1 MVKSNLSVWGLY
13 SFDNGLFDDLQLP
26 TSLTKQTVV
35 DNILLECAELQVLWS
50 DPNFMK
56 TAIGAWS
63 RKMLPVWNE
72 IERILAIHYDPQ
84 FNYNRYEEETGHITK
99 TGTDTKTQTGTDTK
113 ATTGTDTLRRT
124 GTDTKA
130 LTGTDTLKK
139 TGTVETESNSTSVKD
154 QDVTETKNEVIN
166 ETEHEE
172 KSEDQDTVNSVNGFN
187 SNGSVADMAA
197 HDAQA
202 LDKTTERDSTLDST
216 DDVTH
221 NKSDDTTVTDDAT
234 STTTN
239 DLTDQTTKNLQEQET
254 RDMVDTDTKN
264 LQEQQTKNLTDQQ
277 TKNLR
282 DDNARELHA
291 WGNIG
296 TISSQKLLM
305 DELELR
311 KTNLYEIITGD
322 FKKQF
327 CLCVYY

>member
-1 MVKSNLSVWGLY
+1 MKTNLSVWGLY
-13 SFDNGLFDDLQLP
+13 QYDNTIFDQMVLP
-26 TSLTKQTVV
+26 ESLTRQTVI

-50 DPNFMK
+50 DPSFMK
-56 TAIGAWS
+56 SAIGAWS
-63 RKMLPVWNE
+63 NRMIPVWQE
-72 IERILAIHYDPQ
+72 VERILAIHYDPQ
-84 FNYNRYEEETGHITK
+84 YNYDRYEEESGSISK
-99 TGTDTKTQTGTDTK
+99 RGTDTKTRTGTDTK
-113 ATTGTDTLRRT
+113 ATTGTDVFDRT

-139 TGTVETESNSTSVKD
+139 TGTVGTESNSTSVKD
-154 QDVTETKNEVIN
+154 QDVNETKNEVIN

-172 KSEDQDTVNSVNGFN
+172 KTEDQDTVNSVNGFN
-187 SNGSVADMAA
+187 SSGAVADMAA

-221 NKSDDTTVTDDAT
+221 TKSDDTTVTDESS

-239 DLTDQTTKNLQEQET
+239 DLTDLTTKNLQEQET
-254 RDMVDTDTKN
+254 RALKDTNTKN
-264 LQEQQTKNLTDQQ
+264 LTEQQTKNLTDQQ
-277 TKNLR
+277 TKNLQ
-282 DDNARELHA
+282 DDTTRELHA

-311 KTNLYEIITGD
+311 KTNLYSIITSD

-327 CLCVYY
+327 CLCIYY

>member
-13 SFDNGLFDDLQLP
+13 NYDNSLFDNLQLP

-50 DPNFMK
+50 DPRFMK

-63 RKMLPVWNE
+63 SKMLPVWNE

-84 FNYNRYEEETGHITK
+84 FNYNRYEEESGNVSK
-99 TGTDTKTQTGTDTK
+99 TGTDTKTQTGTDTT
-113 ATTGTDTLRRT
+113 ATMGTDVLDRT

-130 LTGTDTLKK
+130 LTGTDTLAK
-139 TGTVETESNSTSVKD
+139 TGTVQTATSSNSTKD
-154 QDVTETKNEVIN
+154 QDVTEQKAETITEQEAETKN
-166 ETEHEE
+166 
-172 KSEDQDTVNSVNGFN
+172 EDQDTVNSVNGFN
-187 SNGSVADMAA
+187 SNGTVAEMAA
-197 HDAQA
+197 HDKQA
-202 LDKTTERDSTLDST
+202 LDKDTTRNASRNST
-216 DDVTH
+216 DNVSHT
-221 NKSDDTTVTDDAT
+221 KTDDTTVTDQSAG
-234 STTTN
+234 TTTN
-239 DLTDQTTKNLQEQET
+239 NLQDQTTKNLQEQET
-254 RDMVDTDTKN
+254 RNLKDSATRNETKQN
-264 LQEQQTKNLTDQQ
+264 TKNLTDQQ

-282 DDNARELHA
+282 DETQRALHA

>member
-13 SFDNGLFDDLQLP
+13 NYDNTLFSDLQIP

-50 DPNFMK
+50 DPDFMK

-84 FNYNRYEEETGHITK
+84 FNYNRYEEESGNLTK

-130 LTGTDTLKK
+130 LTGTDTLAK
-139 TGTVETESNSTSVKD
+139 TGTVQTASSSNSGKD
-154 QDVTETKNEVIN
+154 QGVTEQKAETITEQEAETK
-166 ETEHEE
+166 TEA
-172 KSEDQDTVNSVNGFN
+172 QDTINSVNGFN
-187 SNGSVADMAA
+187 SAGTVASMAA
-197 HDAQA
+197 HDAQD
-202 LDKTTERDSTLDST
+202 LDKSTTRNSSLNST
-216 DDVTH
+216 DNVSHTKTDH
-221 NKSDDTTVTDDAT
+221 TTVTDQSAG
-234 STTTN
+234 TTTN
-239 DLTDQTTKNLQEQET
+239 NLTDQTTKNLQEQET

-282 DDNARELHA
+282 DETQRALHA

-296 TISSQKLLM
+296 TISSQRLLM